1 MKVKLYPSEPAQWR
15 EVATAGPYISCEDI
29 ECKLSD
35 NCEECFFKSIYRG
48 SPISTQFLREEGV
61 VKCK

>member
-15 EVATAGPYISCEDI
+15 EVATVGPYISCEDI

-35 NCEECFFKSIYRG
+35 N
-48 SPISTQFLREEGV
+48 
-61 VKCK
+61 